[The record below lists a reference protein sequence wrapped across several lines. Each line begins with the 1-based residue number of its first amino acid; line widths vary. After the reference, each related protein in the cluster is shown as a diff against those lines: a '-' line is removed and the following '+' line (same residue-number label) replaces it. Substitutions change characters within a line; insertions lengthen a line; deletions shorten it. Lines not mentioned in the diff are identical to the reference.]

1 MDELSNTY
9 TVTYSPAGWRVHFS
23 TGVTP
28 GLGLEPHYNLFQ
40 VIDRVE
46 TLYPE
51 YRPRLT
57 IAQLGDYQLQMARRG
72 HAEELQRIIARTS
85 ELKDGLIGLAKKLP
99 EIGAGQDR
107 EIAEDLTTLHHQL
120 SDLQAHVDIARRE
133 VVRAKRG
140 GQGEKRMGRAG
151 PRLPGVDGFLKGVQ
165 GARTAEPR
173 GMER

>member
-1 MDELSNTY
+1 MDELSKTD
-9 TVTYSPAGWRVHFS
+9 TLTHSADGWRVHFS

-28 GLGLEPHYNLFQ
+28 GLSLEPHYNLFQ

-72 HAEELQRIIARTS
+72 HAEELQRIIAQTS
-85 ELKDGLIGLAKKLP
+85 DLRDGLIDLTKKLP
-99 EIGAGQDR
+99 QVGAGQDR

-120 SDLQAHVDIARRE
+120 SDLRAHVDIARRE
-133 VVRAKRG
+133 VALAKRV
-140 GQGEKRMGRAG
+140 GR
-151 PRLPGVDGFLKGVQ
+151 DGLRSPSVHGFIRGVQ
-165 GARTAEPR
+165 GPRVAERR